1 MKMLL
6 PPMVVLMIAVLL
18 AGPHPALAAD
28 EERGRLLYEN
38 HCTGCHESLVHI
50 RETRKADTPAAIR
63 EQIERWRAVLD
74 LDWQASEVDDVLE
87 YLNRR
92 YYHYLVE

>member
-6 PPMVVLMIAVLL
+6 SPMAVAMIAALL
-18 AGPHPALAAD
+18 AGPLPALAAD

-38 HCTGCHESLVHI
+38 HCTGCHESLIHI
-50 RETRKADTPAAIR
+50 RETRKADSPAAIR

-74 LDWQASEVDDVLE
+74 LDWQEDEVDDVLE
-87 YLNRR
+87 YLNQR
-92 YYHYLVE
+92 YYRYMVE

>member
-6 PPMVVLMIAVLL
+6 PTIAVSMVAVLL
-18 AGPHPALAAD
+18 AGPRPALAAD

-50 RETRKADTPAAIR
+50 RQTRKADSPAAIR

-74 LDWQASEVDDVLE
+74 LDWQTGEVDDVLE
-87 YLNRR
+87 YLNQR
-92 YYHYLVE
+92 YYHYRVE